1 MAIANYLRPYR
12 RNRGIRL
19 VVSKGGQQSGV
30 MQMGSDYI
38 VYVDVLVLLLGANF
52 ICDYL
57 LLWATAAVTLAKT
70 TWQRLF
76 TGASLGTLHF
86 LLIYLANLRIIP
98 YYGYLRSIP
107 TIFAMTLL
115 MLGIVFYPVVARRM
129 FALVLHFFAIGFG
142 AGGIGLAT
150 AYLLGTP
157 THPNTYIGLLASI
170 AAILIIAE
178 LGWGV
183 VQHRMLRHIYQLPV
197 NIHFDASKVRIIGL
211 IDTGNHLTDPLT
223 GAPVIILEQRLVAGL
238 LPEELARS
246 ISQLSK
252 GDQDALQELLSSSWS
267 HRFRVIPYSSLGGNN
282 GILIGFRPDMI
293 TLEVHGE
300 SMPTRDAVVALCNH
314 DLDPAGEYQA
324 LIPPTIVQGT
334 LNNFTP
340 KSINLAPLGGERQ

>member
-1 MAIANYLRPYR
+1 M
-12 RNRGIRL
+12 
-19 VVSKGGQQSGV
+19 
-30 MQMGSDYI
+30 MQVGLDYI

-70 TWQRLF
+70 TWQRLLI
-76 TGASLGTLHF
+76 GATLGTLHF
-86 LLIYLANLRIIP
+86 LLIYLASLRIIP

-107 TIFAMTLL
+107 TIFGITLL
-115 MLGIVFYPVVARRM
+115 MLGIAFYPIMARRM
-129 FALVLHFFAIGFG
+129 VALLLHFLAIGFG

-157 THPNTYIGLLASI
+157 TRPNAFLGLLAAM

-183 VQHRMLRHIYQLPV
+183 IQHRMVRHIYQLPV
-197 NIHFDASKVRIIGL
+197 SIHFDLNQVRVVGL

-223 GAPVIILEQRLVAGL
+223 GAPVIIIEQSQVADL
-238 LPEELARS
+238 LPEELASS
-246 ISQLSK
+246 ISLLVK
-252 GDQDALQELLSSSWS
+252 GDQDALQKLLSSSWS
-267 HRFRVIPYSSLGGNN
+267 SRFRVIPYSSLGDNN

-300 SMPTRDAVVALCNH
+300 SMPTEDAVVALCNH

-324 LIPPTIVQGT
+324 LIPPIIVQGT
-334 LNNFTP
+334 LANFTP
-340 KSINLAPLGGERQ
+340 RSVNLAPLGGERQ